1 MKSGVIIL
9 LAGLALAAPGA
20 VTYGWELLHPE
31 SCLDQPQPEPQ
42 LEFILPGCEPPEF
55 SVTASFPGR
64 HPVQT
69 GGAALGAC
77 AIGAGGVAVARRRRG
92 PDAPPEPPHRPAP
105 LRRDP

>member
-1 MKSGVIIL
+1 MKTAPLLL

-31 SCLDQPQPEPQ
+31 SCLDQQPKPE
-42 LEFILPGCEPPEF
+42 LEFLLPGCEQPEF

-77 AIGAGGVAVARRRRG
+77 AILAGGVVVARRRSKERM
-92 PDAPPEPPHRPAP
+92 P
-105 LRRDP
+105 

>member
-1 MKSGVIIL
+1 MKTAPL
-9 LAGLALAAPGA
+9 LLVAGLALAAPGA

-31 SCLDQPQPEPQ
+31 SCLDQQPKPE
-42 LEFILPGCEPPEF
+42 LEFLLPGCEAEEF

-77 AIGAGGVAVARRRRG
+77 ALVAGGVLVTRRRRVAD
-92 PDAPPEPPHRPAP
+92 DAPEPPR
-105 LRRDP
+105 